1 VPKYHRYW
9 LVYHELVVYVAKNNF
24 TQRYEMRG
32 NMADHERLANRQ
44 WSLKSLK
51 FFEVCARHKTFVAAA
66 SELYVTHSAVSK
78 QIKSLEDGLGFK
90 LFIRDTQVLRLSAKG
105 RILADH
111 LVTLFADLT
120 TVIDDLADD
129 DMSAALIVS
138 CEPTISLKLLIPLM
152 AEIQQATG
160 VNLQVLSGGGAI
172 NFRRDPVDL
181 AIRRNDFAMG
191 DDINLYTIG
200 KEYVGP
206 VVSTD
211 YQTKQCG
218 LGKTGQKDTLL
229 FNKIHAKTRPNAWL
243 NWQAKS
249 ALLTASDDVYFE
261 HHFSALEAVQAGQ
274 GAAMMSIHM
283 VAKQLE
289 EQQLMAPYG
298 FLADGS
304 DYVCLSLRP
313 IEQDQRKLL
322 VCEWLRQKF
331 AKNIQQAQ
339 QLNVN
344 ID

>member
-1 VPKYHRYW
+1 MAEHDR
-9 LVYHELVVYVAKNNF
+9 LV
-24 TQRYEMRG
+24 
-32 NMADHERLANRQ
+32 NRQ

-51 FFEVCARHKTFVAAA
+51 FFEVCARHQTFVAAA

-78 QIKSLEDGLGFK
+78 QIKSLEEGLGFK
-90 LFIRDTQVLRLSAKG
+90 LFIRNTQVLRLSAKG

-120 TVIDDLADD
+120 TVIDDLSDD
-129 DMSAALIVS
+129 DMRAALIIS

-152 AEIQQATG
+152 AQIQQATG

-181 AIRRNDFAMG
+181 AIRRNDFAI
-191 DDINLYTIG
+191 DDDVNLYTIG

-206 VVSTD
+206 VVSALHH
-211 YQTKQCG
+211 QGAQFKPA
-218 LGKTGQKDTLL
+218 KMEQKNELS

-249 ALLTASDDVYFE
+249 AAISGSDNVYFE

-274 GAAMMSIHM
+274 GAAIMSIHM
-283 VAKQLE
+283 VARQLH
-289 EQQLMAPYG
+289 QGQLIAPFG
-298 FLADGS
+298 FLSDGS
-304 DYVCLSLRP
+304 DYVCLSLKP

-322 VCEWLRQKF
+322 VCEWLRHEF

-339 QLNVN
+339 QINLNVS
-344 ID
+344 